1 MTESQKRFLHEYLG
15 EQWKGNITDAI
26 CERCGTV
33 FSVNRT
39 FTEPKDKQDLL
50 EAIIKSDV
58 WFKFESFIT
67 SVFWSDDNINDK
79 SVMSWLILLSPEET
93 AELIC
98 KWKVVE

>member
-1 MTESQKRFLHEYLG
+1 MTESQKRFLTSYLG
-15 EQWKGNITDAI
+15 EEWKGDIVDGI

-39 FTEPKDKQDLL
+39 FTTTQDKQDLL

-98 KWKVVE
+98 KWKVKY